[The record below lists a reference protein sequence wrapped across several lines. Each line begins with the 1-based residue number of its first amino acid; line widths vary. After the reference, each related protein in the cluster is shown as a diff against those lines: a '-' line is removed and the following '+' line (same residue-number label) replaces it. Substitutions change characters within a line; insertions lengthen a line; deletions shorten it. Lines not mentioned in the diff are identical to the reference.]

1 MADTRGPRRGQVD
14 GREAEGRT
22 WFGGKRVLVTGGT
35 RGIGAAVVG
44 RMEAHGARV
53 IAAARG
59 GPRGRDERSVRAD
72 VSTPEG
78 SRAVADAVRE
88 VLGGIDVIVHCA
100 GSSLAKPGGTFALD
114 DADWMAALSLNL
126 LAAVRLD
133 RLLVPSMAE
142 QGEGSVIHVSSL
154 QWKRPNPSSP
164 AYGPSK
170 AALVSY
176 SKVLATEVAPYGV
189 RVNTVTPGFIETS
202 GAESRL
208 EGIALAEGV
217 TREEAVQHL
226 IAGIG
231 GVPLGRPGLPD
242 EVARLVTFL
251 ASDDASYLT
260 GAEYVV
266 DGGNCPVI

>member
-1 MADTRGPRRGQVD
+1 VDVRG
-14 GREAEGRT
+14 AERRT
-22 WFGGKRVLVTGGT
+22 WYEGKRVLVTGGT

-44 RMEAHGARV
+44 RMESHGASV
-53 IAAARG
+53 LAAARG
-59 GPRGRDERSVRAD
+59 APEGRSERSVRAD

-78 SRAVADAVRE
+78 ARAVADAVRHD
-88 VLGGIDVIVHCA
+88 LGGIDVIVHCA
-100 GSSLAKPGGTFALD
+100 GSSGAKPGGTFALG

-133 RLLVPSMAE
+133 RFLVPSMVE
-142 QGEGSVIHVSSL
+142 QGAGSVVHVSSL
-154 QWKRPNPSSP
+154 QWKRPSPSAP
-164 AYGPSK
+164 AYGPAK

-176 SKVLATEVAPYGV
+176 SKVLAAEVAPHGV
-189 RVNTVTPGFIETS
+189 RVNTVTPGFIATS

-208 EGIALAEGV
+208 EQIALAEEV
-217 TREEAVQHL
+217 DREEAVQL
-226 IAGIG
+226 LLSTIG

-251 ASDDASYLT
+251 ASDEASYLT
-260 GAEYVV
+260 GGEYVV